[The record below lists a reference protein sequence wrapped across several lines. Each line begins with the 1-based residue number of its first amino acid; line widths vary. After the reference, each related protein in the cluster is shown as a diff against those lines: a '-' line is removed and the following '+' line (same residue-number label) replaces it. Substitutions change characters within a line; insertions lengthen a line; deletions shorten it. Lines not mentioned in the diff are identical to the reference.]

1 MQAITVKKGE
11 VASGQT
17 SKKLKVDIGNE
28 AAKAGTPRAPI
39 TPAGGRQEV
48 ENTGQTIKS
57 KEVLVSPT
65 TIANAANFQNSNTE
79 ETSHLPVPV
88 LNTFNPDNQ
97 STSFRVLP
105 PLPAD
110 FTDVILFS
118 DI

>member
-48 ENTGQTIKS
+48 ENTGQTRKS

-79 ETSHLPVPV
+79 ETSHL
-88 LNTFNPDNQ
+88 TNPDNQ